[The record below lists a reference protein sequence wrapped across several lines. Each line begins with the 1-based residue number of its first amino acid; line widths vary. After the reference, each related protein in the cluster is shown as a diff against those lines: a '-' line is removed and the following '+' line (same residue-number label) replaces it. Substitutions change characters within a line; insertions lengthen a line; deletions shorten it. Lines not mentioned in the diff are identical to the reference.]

1 MDSSTAAAKI
11 GTTPKVLR
19 RFLRSSASSF
29 RAVGSGA
36 RYDFRESDIDRLRK
50 EFNAWSSGRCEV
62 PTVKAKESRRGGKRT
77 KISREDRDR
86 AVWAE
91 EDQQRGGPLILPN
104 INDPRV
110 RAAVRAEAIRQ
121 EAVLAERL
129 MAVGLH
135 ISQPGWDRNRKAS

>member
-11 GTTPKVLR
+11 GTSPKVLR

-50 EFNAWSSGRCEV
+50 EFIAWSSGRCEV
-62 PTVKAKESRRGGKRT
+62 PTVKPKGSRGGKRV
-77 KISREDRDR
+77 KISQEDRDR
-86 AVWAE
+86 MVWAE
-91 EDQQRGGPLILPN
+91 EEQQRGGPLILPN
-104 INDPRV
+104 INDPGV
-110 RAAVRAEAIRQ
+110 RAAVRAEARRQ